1 MSEQSGVD
9 FNRMADAIDYLKCN
23 FTNQPDL
30 ETVAKQ
36 VHLSPFHFQRMFR
49 EWVGVSPK
57 QFVQYLTAER
67 AKDILRTTASTLS
80 DVAFETGLSGT
91 GRLHDLF
98 IKIEGMTP
106 GEYKNGADGLVI
118 DYSFSQTPFGE
129 VLIASTAKGI
139 CYLTFTEGE
148 QQHAYRSLKT
158 AFPNAL
164 CRQQTNPYHVNALR
178 LFTKDWSRLEEV
190 KLHLRGTAFQLKVWE
205 SLIKIPPGALVSYS
219 TLAMSAGFPGASRAS
234 GTAVG
239 SNPIAYIIPCHRV
252 IRSDGTF
259 GQYRWDNKRK
269 TAMIGWEAVLYN
281 EELLMPTEKKLRT
294 TASNL

>member
-1 MSEQSGVD
+1 MSEQDHVD
-9 FNRMADAIDYLKCN
+9 FNRMAAAIEYLKLN
-23 FTNQPDL
+23 FANQPDL

-36 VHLSPFHFQRMFR
+36 VHLSAFHFQRMFR
-49 EWVGVSPK
+49 AWVGVTPK

-67 AKDILRTTASTLS
+67 AKNILRTTASTLS

-106 GEYKNGADGLVI
+106 GEFKNGAEGLAI
-118 DYSFSQTPFGE
+118 DFSFDQTPFGE
-129 VLIASTAKGI
+129 VLIASTDKGI

-148 QQHAYRSLKT
+148 QPRACNDLKT

-164 CRQQTNPYHVNALR
+164 FRQKVHPQHTNALR
-178 LFTKDWSRLEEV
+178 LFSKDWSRLEEV
-190 KLHLRGTAFQLKVWE
+190 KLHLRGTPFQLKVWE
-205 SLIKIPPGALVSYS
+205 SLVKIPPGALISYS
-219 TLAMSAGFPGASRAS
+219 TLAAYAGFPGASRAS

-252 IRSDGTF
+252 IRLDGTF
-259 GQYRWDNKRK
+259 GQYRWDSKRK
-269 TAMIGWEAVLYN
+269 TAMIGWEAVP
-281 EELLMPTEKKLRT
+281 ESKDLLMPKQEELR
-294 TASNL
+294 ANSF